1 MPVEIRFG
9 SNAKKENVTNFSM
22 KVLEDILQ
30 AAGLNT
36 ALISSTARTP
46 ADQARVMFN
55 NIETHGVAAQKKL
68 YAAAGD
74 MVIDEYVRAKRA
86 GKTPIEIKAAM
97 EAKIIEIGPTRISH
111 HAADPNVLCV
121 FDVAPSS
128 ITRKAEFER
137 AVKADRRVKKFLMPP
152 VDPGY
157 HLEIP
162 QPAIPQPAAEVSP
175 EGATRGVIGRGVAR
189 KAASRKMASR
199 KATGKAA
206 GRKAG
211 KGGRKARKA

>member
-1 MPVEIRFG
+1 MPVEIKFG
-9 SNAKKENVTNFSM
+9 SNAKKENVTNFSL

-30 AAGLNT
+30 AAGLNS

-55 NIETHGVAAQKKL
+55 NIESTGVAAQKKL

-74 MVIDEYVRAKRA
+74 AVIDEYVKAKA
-86 GKTPIEIKAAM
+86 AKKTPNEIKAAM
-97 EAKIIEIGPTRISH
+97 EAKIIAIGPTKISH

-128 ITRKAEFER
+128 IAKKAEFEK
-137 AVKADRRVKKFLMPP
+137 AVAKDKRVSKFLKPP
-152 VDPGY
+152 LDPGY

-162 QPAIPQPAAEVSP
+162 QP
-175 EGATRGVIGRGVAR
+175 
-189 KAASRKMASR
+189 K
-199 KATGKAA
+199 
-206 GRKAG
+206 
-211 KGGRKARKA
+211 

>member
-9 SNAKKENVTNFSM
+9 KNAKKENVTNFSLQ
-22 KVLEDILQ
+22 VLEDILQ
-30 AAGLNT
+30 AARLNT

-46 ADQARVMFN
+46 AEQARVMFN
-55 NIETHGVAAQKKL
+55 NIEAAGVAAQKKL

-74 MVIDEYVRAKRA
+74 SVIDEYVAAKKA
-86 GKTPIEIKAAM
+86 KKTPVEIKAAM
-97 EAKIIEIGPTRISH
+97 EAKIIAVGPTKVSH

-128 ITRKAEFER
+128 ISNKAAFEKAVR
-137 AVKADRRVKKFLMPP
+137 ADKRVSKFLTPP

-162 QPAIPQPAAEVSP
+162 QPKN
-175 EGATRGVIGRGVAR
+175 G
-189 KAASRKMASR
+189 
-199 KATGKAA
+199 
-206 GRKAG
+206 
-211 KGGRKARKA
+211 